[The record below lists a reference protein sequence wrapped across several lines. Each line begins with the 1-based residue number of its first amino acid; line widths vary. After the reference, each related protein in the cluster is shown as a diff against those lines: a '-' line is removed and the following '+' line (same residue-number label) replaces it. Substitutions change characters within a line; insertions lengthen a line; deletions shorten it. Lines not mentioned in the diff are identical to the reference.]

1 MGAFALRKT
10 GAAVAVVFVA
20 SLLVFAGVRAI
31 PGDTATALAGDNSDP
46 AALQAVRHEY
56 LLDRPLPEQYGHWVW
71 LVLQGNLG
79 RSTRDVPVASTIAE
93 RLPPTLE
100 LAALSLALAILIG
113 IPAGVICAA
122 RQGKASDHAARTAAL
137 IGQSVPHFWL
147 GLLLIIWFAV
157 DLRWLPATG
166 YVSITHPVAN
176 LRHMVLPC
184 IVLGT
189 GFAAVLMRQTR
200 SSMLAAL
207 NADYVRT
214 ARAKGLTEWDV
225 VWRHALRNS
234 LITVTTLIA
243 LDFGL
248 LISGAAIVE
257 TIFGIPGFGA
267 LMIQAVNLR
276 DDVLIQGIVLF
287 TAVVFVVVNLAADIL
302 YSVLDPRIALAGARE

>member
-1 MGAFALRKT
+1 M
-10 GAAVAVVFVA
+10 FVA
-20 SLLVFAGVRAI
+20 SLLVFGGLRAI
-31 PGDTATALAGDNSDP
+31 PGDTATALAGDSPDP
-46 AALQAVRHEY
+46 AYLKAVRHEY
-56 LLDRPLPEQYGHWVW
+56 LLDRPLPVQYAHWVW
-71 LVLQGNLG
+71 LALQGNLG
-79 RSTRDVPVASTIAE
+79 RDTGKLPVASTIVE

-100 LAALSLALAILIG
+100 LAVLSLALAILIG

-157 DLRWLPATG
+157 DLRWLPAGG
-166 YVSITHPVAN
+166 YVSMTHPVAN
-176 LRHMVLPC
+176 LRHMILPC

-189 GFAAVLMRQTR
+189 GLAALLMRQTR
-200 SSMLAAL
+200 SSMLTTL

-214 ARAKGLTEWDV
+214 ARAKGLAERHV
-225 VWRHALRNS
+225 VGRHALRNS
-234 LITVTTLIA
+234 LITVVTLIA

-267 LMIQAVNLR
+267 LMIQAVNGR

-287 TAVVFVVVNLAADIL
+287 TAVVFVALNLAVDVL
-302 YSVLDPRIALAGARE
+302 YSVLDPRIGIAGARE